1 MHVHTLASLMAA
13 SALLAFAVGE
23 ATAAEK
29 RGTLQGQKTA
39 PAASRTMGGSGV
51 FNRNGIK
58 NTKLTAGEC
67 TALGGKVTGSYY
79 CLDKGQKTCA
89 VVDPDGKITTMCIDE
104 VSQ

>member
-1 MHVHTLASLMAA
+1 MHVYTLTSLIAA

-29 RGTLQGQKTA
+29 RGTLQGQKVA
-39 PAASRTMGGSGV
+39 PAAGRAAGTTGV
-51 FNRNGIK
+51 FNPNGIK

-67 TALGGKVTGSYY
+67 RALGGKVTGSYP
-79 CLDKGQKTCA
+79 CHKKGQQACG
-89 VVDPDGKITTMCIDE
+89 VVDPDGKITTVCIDE

>member
-1 MHVHTLASLMAA
+1 MYLHMITSLMAA
-13 SALLAFAVGE
+13 SALLVL
-23 ATAAEK
+23 TAGDAAAAGK
-29 RGTLQGQKTA
+29 RGTLQGQKAA